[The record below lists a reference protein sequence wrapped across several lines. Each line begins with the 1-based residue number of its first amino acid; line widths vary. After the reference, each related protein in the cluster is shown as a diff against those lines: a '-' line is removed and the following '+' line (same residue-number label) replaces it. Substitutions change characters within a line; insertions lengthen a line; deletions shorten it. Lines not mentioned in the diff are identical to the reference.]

1 MGLVIFYLY
10 NIEKGKKYFK
20 MDKIF
25 VLFKVLEVDYN
36 YLVFLEVNK
45 KLKLIIDFLY
55 FDFFKIFLLDDF
67 GIDVFKF
74 IELFLVVLDKV
85 NVFVSIVF
93 KIICNFDMQG
103 EDFYKVVLCFYQDL
117 YDNYFEE
124 VEEVVNQF

>member
-93 KIICNFDMQG
+93 KIICNFDM
-103 EDFYKVVLCFYQDL
+103 
-117 YDNYFEE
+117 
-124 VEEVVNQF
+124 